1 MSSASEID
9 PGRSSTGAA
18 ARWSARRFVGCLVVA
33 VGISVVVGC
42 LGTWALVR
50 ADEFDSAAFLPLVL
64 PAAVLGI
71 AVGLWRLHRREDREI
86 ERFEQRPSMDRDEF
100 LDAVGIDRSSEF
112 TEIAMA
118 ARAKLAELGCVPPES
133 IRASD
138 RFFPDLQKLPFYDS
152 IDYLEVVLTLEQEL
166 GIRIAEDDQS
176 AIYEGVA
183 KGTVG
188 DVVDH
193 AVRIYRDQHGGK
205 TG

>member
-1 MSSASEID
+1 MSPANEID
-9 PGRSSTGAA
+9 PGRSSTVAA
-18 ARWSARRFVGCLVVA
+18 ARWSGRRFGGCLVIA
-33 VGISVVVGC
+33 VGISIVVGC
-42 LGTWALVR
+42 LGTWGLIR
-50 ADEFDSAAFLPLVL
+50 ADEFDFGAFLPLLL
-64 PAAVLGI
+64 PASVLWI

-86 ERFEQRPSMDRDEF
+86 NRFEHRPSTERDEF
-100 LDAVGIDRSSEF
+100 LDAMGIDRSSEF
-112 TEIAMA
+112 AEIATA
-118 ARAKLAELGCVPPES
+118 ARAKLAELGCVRPES

-152 IDYLEVVLTLEQEL
+152 IDFLEVVLTLEQEL

-176 AIYEGVA
+176 AICEGVA

-193 AVRIYRDQHGGK
+193 AVRIYRDQHGEK